1 MMHMRQGNA
10 TTSIIDIQGNLSALE
25 AEAFRG
31 IHAQDRPL
39 TSSAIILNRSEL
51 EAINSRGICQL
62 VQLLINARQ
71 YQQRLLVYGLS
82 EHNRYLLKITG
93 LSEFV
98 EIADTETQ
106 AVAAADMSKEV

>member
-1 MMHMRQGNA
+1 MHIRPANA
-10 TTSIIDIQGNLSALE
+10 TTSIIDMQGNLSTLE
-25 AEAFRG
+25 AEALRG

-39 TSSAIILNRSEL
+39 NTSTIILNCSEL

-62 VQLLINARQ
+62 VQLLIYARQ
-71 YQQRLLVYGLS
+71 RQQRLLVYGLS

-98 EIADTETQ
+98 EIAGTETQ
-106 AVAAADMSKEV
+106 ALAAVQMV

>member
-1 MMHMRQGNA
+1 MMHIRSANT

-25 AEAFRG
+25 AEAFTG
-31 IHAQDRPL
+31 IHAEDRPL
-39 TSSAIILNRSEL
+39 TSSAIILNCSEL

-71 YQQRLLVYGLS
+71 RQQRLLLYGLS

-93 LSEFV
+93 LSRFV
-98 EIADTETQ
+98 EIARTETQ
-106 AVAAADMSKEV
+106 ALAAVQIG

>member
-1 MMHMRQGNA
+1 MHIRPANA
-10 TTSIIDIQGNLSALE
+10 TTSMIDMHGSLSALSE
-25 AEAFRG
+25 EAFTDIQTQAG
-31 IHAQDRPL
+31 PVT
-39 TSSAIILNRSEL
+39 TSTIILNCSEL

-71 YQQRLLVYGLS
+71 RQQRLLVYGLS

-98 EIADTETQ
+98 EIAGTETQ
-106 AVAAADMSKEV
+106 ALAAVQMT

>member
-1 MMHMRQGNA
+1 MMHIRPANA
-10 TTSIIDIQGNLSALE
+10 TTSIIDMHGSLSALSIE
-25 AEAFRG
+25 TFKLL
-31 IHAQDRPL
+31 HAQNGTAR
-39 TSSAIILNRSEL
+39 TSTIILNCNEL

-71 YQQRLLVYGLS
+71 HRQRLLVYGLS

-98 EIADTETQ
+98 EIAGTETQ
-106 AVAAADMSKEV
+106 ALAAVQIA